1 MSACGL
7 GREPLRST
15 SGTGIRRRLKKIRVS
30 LETVRSE
37 RSEQPGIPRV
47 LINRWKE
54 EPQTWQRCAYFGMTP
69 I

>member
-15 SGTGIRRRLKKIRVS
+15 SGTRIRRRLKKIRVS

-37 RSEQPGIPRV
+37 RSKQPGIPRV
-47 LINRWKE
+47 LINRWE
-54 EPQTWQRCAYFGMTP
+54 EGRRLGNAVLISG
-69 I
+69 